1 MGWAETL
8 PGASALITCAR
19 LPVQIK
25 KFKEEESLHC
35 SL

>member
-8 PGASALITCAR
+8 PGASAFLAYAQ

-25 KFKEEESLHC
+25 KFKEEKSLYY